1 MSRQHRFRKAEP
13 EGTRFL
19 LYPQP
24 PFLEGFEEPEVVS
37 VSPVAGSV
45 GPGPSDDRMYAVYPH
60 DKLVTYGAPI
70 GPRGEK
76 FTPPWLGTAYPPAEP
91 DADGHFDHL
100 QIGTPQFE
108 MAHLYGSVRFV
119 LDVWEGYFDQPIN
132 WHFGDQF
139 KQMELMIMPR
149 FPNATMGYGFMEI
162 GGYHMANGDYRPFS
176 LNFDILGHEVGHS
189 IIYPIIGLPD
199 PQRVHNDYYGFHESA
214 ADMVGL
220 IAALHFDSVVDEL
233 LKNTSGNL
241 YALNKLNRVGE
252 LTRNDQ
258 IRIATNRLTLWDF
271 VHGWSD
277 EHDLG
282 QPLTAAIFDTLVD
295 LFHESLKARGI
306 ISEEMENLSDALEES
321 PDYGAVLQDD
331 FDEVYQQHSEE
342 MREALL
348 EARDFIGTYMA
359 VTFSKLTPMLRYRD
373 VAEAL
378 LEAEQEVSGGV
389 YQEVLVYN
397 LMRRGIGEV
406 RVGPRV
412 TPPGEES
419 HAFSVRTEG
428 PAYGCRTRRQRC

>member
-1 MSRQHRFRKAEP
+1 MSRQYRLRRSEP

-24 PFLEGFEEPEVVS
+24 PFLEGFEEPEVVT

-45 GPGPSDDRMYAVYPH
+45 RPGPADDRMYAVYPH
-60 DKLVTYGAPI
+60 DKLVTYGARI

-76 FTPPWLGTAYPPAEP
+76 FTPPWRGTAHPPAEP
-91 DADGHFDHL
+91 DANGHFDHL

-119 LDVWEGYFDQPIN
+119 LDIWEGYFDQPIN

-139 KQMELMIMPR
+139 ERMELMIMPR

-162 GGYHMANGDYRPFS
+162 GGYHMDNGDYRPFS

-199 PQRVHNDYYGFHESA
+199 PERVHNDYYGFHESA

-220 IAALHFDSVVDEL
+220 IASLHFDRVVDQL
-233 LKNTSGNL
+233 LANTRGNL

-252 LTRNDQ
+252 LSRNDQ
-258 IRIATNRLTLWDF
+258 IRIASNTLTLWDF

-306 ISEEMENLSDALEES
+306 ISEETENLSDALEES
-321 PDYGAVLQDD
+321 PDYEAIMQDI
-331 FDEVYQQHSEE
+331 FDAAYAEHAEE

-348 EARDFIGTYMA
+348 EARDFIGTYLA
-359 VTFSKLTPMLRYRD
+359 VTFSKLTPRLRYRD

-389 YQEVLVYN
+389 YQEVLAYN
-397 LMRRGIGEV
+397 LMRRGIGQV
-406 RVGPRV
+406 KVGPRLK
-412 TPPGEES
+412 PPDEDS
-419 HAFSVRTEG
+419 HAFSERTEV
-428 PAYGCRTRRQRC
+428 PARSCRARKQRC